1 MRIFRR
7 TFLFS
12 ILLLA
17 LPGSPLAQSVTPPQ
31 EFFGF
36 ELGSDRKMARWDRI
50 VEYFNRL
57 DGESDRVRVINMG
70 PTTMGNPF
78 LSVIITSAA
87 NFARL
92 EEFRLLNAQI
102 SDPRGLSEAQIE
114 NAIGQGKV
122 VIVQSMSLHATEI
135 GGSQMAPELAYDLAS
150 RSDEETR
157 RILDDVIFFMFP
169 SFNPD
174 GQIMVTDWYRK
185 YLGTEYEASR
195 LPWLYHKYVGHDNN
209 RDGDYLNMIESIYAA
224 QIMYRDWKPQAYV
237 DHHHMGSYGA
247 RFYVPPYGEPIRP
260 YGDPLMWRELSW
272 YGGHI
277 AYRLEEAGKAGV
289 LNAAQYPGWGHFGWH
304 WITPFHNIAGMLT
317 ESASARLATPLFIHP
332 DQLRGGARSFPRY
345 EPQTNIPNP
354 WQGGWWRLRDV
365 VEQQKISAWAV
376 LDIAARHR
384 ETVLRNAYLKAKR
397 QTERGANGDTR
408 LYVIPAAQH
417 DWPTTL
423 ELVNRLL
430 LSDIEILRA
439 DSAFEIDGMGYAA
452 GSFVIPLAQ
461 PKMGLIQNLLAR
473 TLYPDNEWTRSR
485 DGSPLRPYDSATHT
499 MAEFMG
505 VRVDPLDRPVSAS
518 LTRLSQQVSTRGS
531 VSGGGASHFRLDGR
545 QNAAIKAVNLLLDA
559 GVAIQRVDEPQADLN
574 RGDFLL
580 SASAPLLNRI
590 ATDSGANFEGRA
602 SIPEQGTH
610 PAQRQRIA
618 MYQGYRGGNMDEGW
632 TRFLLEQ
639 YAFPYTS
646 VMDAEIQAGNLRD
659 KYDVLIFPH
668 DRTRTIMGDFSEE
681 ADRSVPPEYRSGIKE
696 EGLAAI
702 KSFVEGGGDL
712 VALGDATGFAI
723 EKFELPIRNVVAGID
738 SKEYF
743 CPGSTLKVNF
753 QNQHPLAYGMPDEG
767 LILFWNSPAF
777 SINPTDYNERYT
789 PIVTFKERDL
799 LQSGWLIGE
808 QHLAKKA
815 AMISAQQGEGRIILV
830 GFRTQSRAQTNG
842 TFKLLFNTLI
852 Q

>member
-1 MRIFRR
+1 MRNFCRP
-7 TFLFS
+7 LLPL

-17 LPGSPLAQSVTPPQ
+17 SAAVPLAQSVTTPGD
-31 EFFGF
+31 FFGF
-36 ELGSDRKMARWDRI
+36 ELGSDRKMARWDRM

-57 DGESDRVRVINMG
+57 DSESDRIRVTNMG

-78 LSVIITSAA
+78 LSAILTSPA
-87 NFARL
+87 NFGRL
-92 EEFRLLNAQI
+92 EEYRRLNSQI
-102 SDPRGLSEAQIE
+102 SDPRGVAQAQIE
-114 NAIGQGKV
+114 AAISQGKV

-135 GGSQMAPELAYDLAS
+135 GGSQMAPELAYDLAT
-150 RSDEETR
+150 RSDEEAL
-157 RILDDVIFFMFP
+157 RILDNVIFFMFP

-185 YLGTEYEASR
+185 YLGTEYEASG

-247 RFYVPPYGEPIRP
+247 RFYVPPYSEPIRP

-332 DQLRGGARSFPRY
+332 DQLRGGARNFPRY

-354 WQGGWWRLRDV
+354 WPGGWWRLRDI

-397 QTERGANGDTR
+397 QTERGAEGETQF
-408 LYVIPAAQH
+408 YVIPAAQH

-423 ELVNRLL
+423 KMVNTLI
-430 LSDIEILRA
+430 LSDVEIQQA
-439 DSAFEIDGMGYAA
+439 DRGFEVNGMGYAA
-452 GSFVIPLAQ
+452 GSFLIPLAQ
-461 PKMGLIQNLLAR
+461 PKMGLIQNLLAP

-485 DGSPLRPYDSATHT
+485 DGAPLRPYDSATHT

-505 VRVDPLDRPVSAS
+505 VRVDPLSQPVSVAMTK
-518 LTRLSQQVSTRGS
+518 LTGRVAIGGS
-531 VSGGGASHFRLDGR
+531 VSRGTPSFRLDGR
-545 QNAAIKAVNLLLDA
+545 QNAAVKAVNLLLDE
-559 GVAIQRVDEPQADLN
+559 GVAIQRVDESREGLN
-574 RGDFLL
+574 QGDFLL
-580 SASAPLLNRI
+580 SAPASLLNRI
-590 ATDSGANFEGRA
+590 ATDSGANFEGRTTV
-602 SIPEQGTH
+602 PQQGTH
-610 PAQRQRIA
+610 PVQRQRVG
-618 MYQGYRGGNMDEGW
+618 MYQRYRGGNMDEGW

-639 YAFPYTS
+639 FSFPYSS
-646 VMDAEIQAGNLRD
+646 VMDAEIQAGSLID

-681 ADRSVPPEYRSGIKE
+681 DDRSVPPEYRSGIKE

-702 KSFVEGGGDL
+702 KAFVEAGGDL
-712 VALGDATGFAI
+712 VALGDATAFAI
-723 EKFELPIRNVVAGID
+723 EKFKLPISNVVASLD
-738 SKEYF
+738 SKDFF
-743 CPGSTLKVNF
+743 CPGSTLKVKF
-753 QNQHPLAYGMPDEG
+753 SNQHPLAYGMPDEG
-767 LILFWNSPAF
+767 LILFWSSPAF
-777 SINPTDYNERYT
+777 SINPTAHNEHYT
-789 PIVTFKERDL
+789 PIVTFKDRDL

-815 AMISAQQGEGRIILV
+815 AMISAQQGEGRIILI
-830 GFRTQSRAQTNG
+830 GFRTQSRAQTDG